1 MARQK
6 TRERKHIVEV
16 PDTFSIDPAGIVE
29 SDFSLPWF
37 VVMTAPQREFEA
49 QFRLRMR
56 GYRTWLPFTKI
67 RKLEKVPLRDLKK
80 AKTVRRALFPTYL
93 FARVGENQD
102 VAGINTCDHVS
113 SIIYAGETPLVVP
126 VSVMRSLVTMGDI
139 TGQIGKKDDVA
150 LPVWPAGASVRFKAD
165 HLFAGWAATVEYTTG
180 GDVRVF
186 IDSMRQALVTRAD
199 NLEPA

>member
-6 TRERKHIVEV
+6 TREKEHVIEIA
-16 PDTFSIDPAGIVE
+16 DTFSLDPCGIVE
-29 SDFSLPWF
+29 ADFDLPWH
-37 VVMTAPQREFEA
+37 VVMTAPSREFEV

-56 GYRTWLPFTKI
+56 GYRTWLPFVKI
-67 RKLEKVPLRDLKK
+67 RKLEKVPLRDMKK
-80 AKTVRRALFPTYL
+80 ARTVRRALFPTYL
-93 FARVGENQD
+93 FARVAEDQD

-113 SIIYAGETPLVVP
+113 SIIYAGETPLTVP
-126 VSVMRSLVTMGDI
+126 TGVMRALVGMGDI
-139 TGQIGKKDDVA
+139 TGQIGRKDDVA
-150 LPVWPAGASVRFKAD
+150 LPVWEQGASVRFKPD